1 MADLTH
7 ATIAF
12 PAPPPSQ
19 PPKPV
24 YAADAQPPMP
34 DPFSLWGSHDPAL
47 FRDPAT
53 GLYYTYCT
61 GAIARRS
68 VDLITW
74 ETIGKVVEHP
84 PKESSDW
91 VGDTGI
97 WAPDIIKVGGEY
109 RLYCSNST
117 WGVRQSAIFLAVSDN
132 AEGPFEP
139 RGIVLK
145 TSHDSLVNAIDA
157 NLIVEEESGDH
168 YMAYGSFWGG
178 MHIIKLDKDTGL
190 AAEEGIGTCIAR
202 RPKWADGAI
211 EGPYIRFNPDT
222 GYYYLFVSY
231 GSLKSDYNIRV
242 GRSRTLLGPYLD
254 PNGRDLN
261 DVDDDRCE
269 IGLMIAGGYRFGS
282 GQGYM
287 GPGHNSVLR
296 DEDNA
301 WYLACHIREH
311 DFSGPQIATMHV
323 HRILWTPNG
332 WPVLNPQRYA
342 GEHIQP
348 IDKASIAGEYERIKL
363 TPLVPQSVLNSVPMT
378 LFEDGRFECCSIIGS
393 WEQADDTSIAITY
406 GNVVETCLL
415 TPAWDWQRGVPTL
428 ALTGLDQFGV
438 AVWASKI

>member
-1 MADLTH
+1 MTDLNT
-7 ATIAF
+7 ATIHF
-12 PAPPPSQ
+12 PSAPPAQ

-24 YAADAQPPMP
+24 FVEGQQPPKL
-34 DPFSLWGSHDPAL
+34 DPSSLWGSHDPAL

-74 ETIGKVVEHP
+74 ETIGKVVENP

-97 WAPDIIKVGGEY
+97 WAPDIIKVGDEY

-117 WGVRQSAIFLAVSDN
+117 WGVRQSAIFLAVADN

-139 RGIVLK
+139 RGVVLK
-145 TSHDSLVNAIDA
+145 TSHDSPVNAIDA
-157 NLIVEEESGDH
+157 NLIVEEQTGDH

-178 MHIIKLDKDTGL
+178 MHIIKLDKETGL
-190 AAEEGIGTCIAR
+190 AAEEGIGVCVAR

-222 GYYYLFVSY
+222 GFYYLFVSY

-242 GRSRTLLGPYLD
+242 GRSRALLGPYLD
-254 PNGRDLN
+254 PNGRDMN
-261 DVDDDRCE
+261 DVDDDRNE
-269 IGLMIAGGYRFGS
+269 IGLLIAGGYRFGG

-296 DEDNA
+296 DDDNA

-323 HRILWTPNG
+323 HRILWTPDG
-332 WPVLNPQRYA
+332 WPLLNPQRYA
-342 GEHIQP
+342 GERIQP
-348 IDKASIAGEYERIKL
+348 IDRASIVGEYERIKL
-363 TPLVPQSVLNSVPMT
+363 TPLIPQSVLNSVPMT
-378 LFEDGRFECCSIIGS
+378 LFEDGRFECCSIVGQ
-393 WEQADDTSIAITY
+393 WEQTGETTIAIAY
-406 GNVVETCLL
+406 GSVVETCLL
-415 TPAWDWQRGVPTL
+415 TPAWDWQRNKPTL
-428 ALTGLDQFGV
+428 ALAGLDQRGV